1 MKKRRRSRASART
14 HGLLTQYAQLR
25 TEGYRDNPERFATEF
40 VEAPVLSFVLVLNCI
55 ITFCIK
61 MFGRCPDMHRSWN
74 ARPKTR
80 RVWSPHEEPDGGGAR
95 RGACPNHSGLPGRQG
110 DSASGAGVEVSI
122 PTVSKWRQRFSLWGL
137 RGLRDQPRP
146 GKPVRYDTA
155 FRNRVLATL
164 EETPPPG
171 MSHWDGPAVAE
182 KLDASVHAVWRV
194 LRREGIYLQRRR
206 SWCVSTDKEFA
217 PKAADVVGLISE
229 PAVERTGAERGRKTE
244 HTGDRAGL
252 RLCGDRQ
259 RQVVRGLKSTYK
271 RHGTLNLFAALEV
284 GTGQVKT
291 KFTEYKKREDFR
303 SFLDGVLADQPPDK
317 EIHVILDNYSPHK
330 RNDDWL
336 AKFEGRVQF
345 HFTPTSASWLNQIEI
360 VFSLLQRKTLNGGSF
375 KTKDQLREAIEA
387 FFRRHNER
395 AKPFRW
401 RKREV
406 KGSQLRNTIVNLRN

>member
-1 MKKRRRSRASART
+1 MPRHAPELECSAEDRASLVALTKSRTMESRAVERARII
-14 HGLLTQYAQLR
+14 LASL
-25 TEGYRDNPERFATEF
+25 EGKEMQQVARELQ
-40 VEAPVLSFVLVLNCI
+40 VSVL
-55 ITFCIK
+55 
-61 MFGRCPDMHRSWN
+61 
-74 ARPKTR
+74 
-80 RVWSPHEEPDGGGAR
+80 
-95 RGACPNHSGLPGRQG
+95 
-110 DSASGAGVEVSI
+110 
-122 PTVSKWRQRFSLWGL
+122 TVSKWRRRFSLFGV
-137 RGLRDQPRP
+137 RGLRDQSRS

-155 FRNRVLATL
+155 FRNKVLAAL
-164 EETPPPG
+164 EEAPPPG

-182 KLDASVHAVWRV
+182 RLDASVHAVWRI

-217 PKAADVVGLISE
+217 PKAADVVGLYLNPPLNALVLSVDEKPSIQ
-229 PAVERTGAERGRKTE
+229 AIERTSGYVETDSGK
-244 HTGDRAGL
+244 
-252 RLCGDRQ
+252 
-259 RQVVRGLKSTYK
+259 VVRGLKSTYK

-303 SFLDGVLADQPPDK
+303 SFLNDVLADQPQEK
-317 EIHVILDNYSPHK
+317 EIHVVLDNYSPHK

-375 KTKDQLREAIEA
+375 RSKDQLREAIEA

-406 KGSQLRNTIVNLRN
+406 RGSQLHNTIVTLCN